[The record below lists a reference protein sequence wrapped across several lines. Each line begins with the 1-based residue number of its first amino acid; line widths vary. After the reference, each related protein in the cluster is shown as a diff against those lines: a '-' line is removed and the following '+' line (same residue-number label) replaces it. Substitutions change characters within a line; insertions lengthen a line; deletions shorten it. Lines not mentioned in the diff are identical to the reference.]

1 VIRPVDL
8 ETDRGQDIW
17 ATLTAASAG
26 DVKALSELLTRDPS
40 LATEYSPLG
49 YAVREGHLEAVR
61 LLLAA
66 GASPDE
72 LGFDG
77 DTLIE
82 TAKDRGFEA
91 IAAALEQAREARG
104 RVVPADTHTDHPIHI
119 AAEAGDLT
127 RVRALLDADPSLVHR
142 SDRAGGTPLHRAVV
156 GRRRAVVA
164 LLLDRGAD
172 VHAVHGAGLG
182 SRNGYAPENLQAID
196 LAIWGGPPSVGPPM
210 WRMGLTWL
218 RWQLAGRP
226 SRRPCAVD
234 IARLLIAHGAAHDL
248 PTACALGDLDRVTAL
263 LDSDAARVRETR
275 PNGRRPLSSAVE
287 FGHEAIVRLL
297 LERGTDPTWP
307 DADDSARGA
316 ALHAAAR
323 AGDRP
328 MVELLLA
335 HGADP
340 NGFVDSAGNAI
351 FAAKT
356 KEIRALLAAHGGK
369 LDPYDLVWMD
379 EDEAAVQRI
388 AEDPQSAY
396 AGCGGVLTAVC
407 TRGKRDLLVRLLDM
421 GVRVPPV
428 AGGCQSYLLE
438 NPGMLRILLARGLS
452 PDYPNWRN
460 LTFLHLLCSRDMRD
474 RTMDHRTEC
483 ATILLDAGANI
494 SARDEAYR
502 STPLAWA
509 ARSNLPDMV
518 EFLLEREAPAN
529 LPDDPPW
536 ATPLAWATRRG
547 HSQIV
552 QTLRRAGVVR

>member
-1 VIRPVDL
+1 MIKPAEL
-8 ETDRGQDIW
+8 ETDRGQQIW
-17 ATLTAASAG
+17 ATLTAASTG
-26 DVKALSELLTRDPS
+26 DVTTLGELVTRDPS
-40 LATEYSPLG
+40 LANEYSPIG
-49 YAVREGHLEAVR
+49 HAVREGHLEAVR

-66 GASPDE
+66 GANPDE

-82 TAKDRGFEA
+82 TARDRGFDA
-91 IAAALEQAREARG
+91 IAVALEQAREARG
-104 RVVPADTHTDHPIHI
+104 KVVPADTHRDHPLHI

-127 RVRALLDADPSLVHR
+127 KVRALVDADPTLVHR
-142 SDRAGGTPLHRAVV
+142 SDRAGGTPLHRAVI
-156 GRRRAVVA
+156 GRNKAVVA

-172 VHAVHGAGLG
+172 VHAIHGSGLG
-182 SRNGYAPENLQAID
+182 TLNGYAPENLQAID
-196 LAIWGGPPSVGPPM
+196 LAIWGGPPSVRWPM
-210 WRMGLTWL
+210 WRMGLAWM
-218 RWQLAGRP
+218 RWWLAGRP
-226 SRRPCAVD
+226 RRRPCAVD
-234 IARLLIAHGAAHDL
+234 IARLLILRGAAHDL
-248 PTACALGDLDRVTAL
+248 PTAAALGDLDRVKAI
-263 LDSDAARVRETR
+263 LDEDASRIRETR

-287 FGHEAIVRLL
+287 FDREAIVRLL

-316 ALHAAAR
+316 ALHSAAR
-323 AGDRP
+323 AGDRG

-340 NGFVDSAGNAI
+340 NGFVNASGNAM

-356 KEIRALLAAHGGK
+356 RKIRALLAEHGGK

-379 EDEAAVQRI
+379 EDEDVVRRI

-407 TRGKRDLLVRLLDM
+407 TRGKRALLVRLLEM
-421 GVRVPPV
+421 GVRVPPI
-428 AGGCQSYLLE
+428 AGGCHSYLLE
-438 NPGMLRILLARGLS
+438 NPEMLRILLAHGLS
-452 PDYPNWRN
+452 PDYPDWRH
-460 LTFLHLLCSRDMRD
+460 LTFLHLLCGRDVRN

-483 ATILLDAGANI
+483 AAILLDAGATI

-509 ARSNLPDMV
+509 ARNNLPDMV
-518 EFLLEREAPAN
+518 EFLLERGAPAN

-547 HSQIV
+547 HVAIV
-552 QTLRRAGVVR
+552 EMLRRAGVSA